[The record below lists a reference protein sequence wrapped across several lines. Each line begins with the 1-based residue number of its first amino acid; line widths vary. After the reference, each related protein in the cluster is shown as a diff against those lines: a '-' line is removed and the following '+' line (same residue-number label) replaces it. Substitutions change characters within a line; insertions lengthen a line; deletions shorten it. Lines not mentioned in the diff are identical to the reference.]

1 MDLRPHGDT
10 PIEIETAPNPSA
22 AVIWLHGLGADGYDF
37 VPLVPELGLPKQPG
51 VRFVFPHAPY
61 RPVTINAGY
70 LMRAWYDIAP
80 GGRLFE
86 QNAEHIREAEALVRE
101 LIARELA
108 RGIAPE
114 RIVLAG
120 FSQGALVALHTGLR
134 YPRPLAGLLILSAPI
149 TDPATLIA
157 ASEPPARE
165 VPIFLAHGTE
175 DPLIPYALAEEAHQA
190 LLQQGFRVE
199 WHSYCIGH
207 SVSTEETR
215 DISRWLA
222 RVLDL

>member
-1 MDLRPHGDT
+1 MDLRPHDDT

-37 VPLVPELGLPKQPG
+37 VPLVRELGLPKPPG
-51 VRFVFPHAPY
+51 VRFVLPHAPY
-61 RPVTINAGY
+61 RPVTINAGQI
-70 LMRAWYDIAP
+70 MRAWYDIAP
-80 GGRLFE
+80 GGQVFV
-86 QNAEHIREAEALVRE
+86 QNAEHLREAEGLVRA
-101 LIARELA
+101 LIAREHA

-120 FSQGALVALHTGLR
+120 FSQGGLVALHTGLR
-134 YPRPLAGLLILSAPI
+134 FPHPLAGLLILSAPI
-149 TDPATLIA
+149 TDPLALIA
-157 ASEPPARE
+157 ASLPSARQ
-165 VPIFLAHGTE
+165 VRIFLAHGTE
-175 DPLIPYALAEEAHQA
+175 DPLIPYALAQEARQA

-207 SVSTEETR
+207 SVSSEEAR

-222 RVLDL
+222 GVLGL